1 MARRQ
6 LADLVGEELARPAPV
21 STLAP
26 AVTAPVAPPVLIEP
40 PGPAAPPAEPTPGSQ
55 RPEPPRRSRASS
67 AGGPAKPRATEKPK
81 TVSESDRATRSAQDE
96 RAEELAALPKHLQLV
111 RKESRLREDQ
121 VLELDRLVLKLNR
134 RRRRGEGERITLNTL
149 LRLGADLVLERADD
163 LSGDTEEELSQSLRR
178 R

>member
-6 LADLVGEELARPAPV
+6 LADLVGEELARPATV

-40 PGPAAPPAEPTPGSQ
+40 PAPAAPEPASQ
-55 RPEPPRRSRASS
+55 RPEPPKRPRASA
-67 AGGPAKPRATEKPK
+67 AGGPAKPRAAEKPK
-81 TVSESDRATRSAQDE
+81 TESESDRATRSAQDE